1 MIRKMKR
8 TVKKN
13 KGLELRIKREEFLQ
27 ELKNPT
33 TKAQEA
39 EANEILKKI
48 RQRAGASPTRM
59 GKPGSNPYNA
69 GAGGAMDN
77 LLKKIRT
84 RTGIK

>member
-13 KGLELRIKREEFLQ
+13 KGLELRIKREKFLQ

-33 TKAQEA
+33 TKLQEA
-39 EANEILKKI
+39 ESEILKKI
-48 RQRAGASPTRM
+48 RNRRM

-69 GAGGAMDN
+69 GADGPMGS
-77 LLKKIRT
+77 LLKRLQRKAGIR
-84 RTGIK
+84 

>member
-1 MIRKMKR
+1 MQKMKR
-8 TVKKN
+8 TVKKS

-33 TKAQEA
+33 TKAQEV

-48 RQRAGASPTRM
+48 RNRRM

-69 GAGGAMDN
+69 GADGPMMKALRKLAG
-77 LLKKIRT
+77 IR
-84 RTGIK
+84 